1 MTMSIISK
9 IKNIVLVAGVVAGM
23 AAFAVPAPAG
33 AIDLFSDACKNDP
46 DSEVCSKVKDDTNED
61 LISFIIKVINALY
74 YVLAV
79 AAVLVIVISGA
90 TYVMSNGDSNLIT
103 AAKNRILY
111 AVIGLIVASLA
122 WAIVSFVVN
131 KLA

>member
-46 DSEVCSKVKDDTNED
+46 DLEICEVKDDTNED
-61 LISFIIKVINALY
+61 LNSFIIKVINALY

-90 TYVMSNGDSNLIT
+90 IYVMSNGDSNLIT

-122 WAIVSFVVN
+122 WAMVSFVVN